1 MITLRSKAL
10 TASMV
15 AVALI
20 VTLASAPPAAA
31 KVRQPFRTLYKS
43 QLLVLTERNTALLVV
58 EKDANGGFTDRI
70 ADCGAQAPDP
80 VGMTVLAD
88 AVRASADA
96 WWASGTG
103 AAKNVKGMVSADWF
117 TNPAD
122 VGTVKRAANTFV
134 QYANRGKEALYGVAS
149 AYEAMGAGD
158 CGTATKVFD
167 AALGD
172 QGDAADLYKTAMTTF
187 RRVL

>member
-31 KVRQPFRTLYKS
+31 KVRQPFRPCTRAS
-43 QLLVLTERNTALLVV
+43 FVLTERNTALLVV

-88 AVRASADA
+88 ALRASADA
-96 WWASGTG
+96 WWASATG